1 RRRDLR
7 HNRWRRQQRPR
18 HRIQIEQGRE
28 CLSRPLQLQ
37 WRRRRWALWAIG
49 GRARRRALRHDIKT
63 RRKRCG
69 RGVQVEQGREQL
81 SRSAQLQWQR
91 RRVAL
96 WRTGRRERWC
106 PLRHYER
113 WRERW
118 HGDGFQAEQE
128 WER

>member
-91 RRVAL
+91 RRVAYGGL
-96 WRTGRRERWC
+96 VEGR
-106 PLRHYER
+106 
-113 WRERW
+113 
-118 HGDGFQAEQE
+118 DGVLYGTTSGGRSAGSGSVFKLNKN
-128 WER
+128 